1 MPWQQP
7 GGPVAVFPTNRFG
20 NCSKPNL
27 LEYHKSTILDMD
39 FSPFNENV
47 LVTAS
52 QDTTLK
58 IKILPDGGLT
68 ENTRE
73 FDADLKG
80 HTKKVL
86 LCQWHPCAN
95 FTLASASFSGAIK
108 IWDV

>member
-1 MPWQQP
+1 MSAQ
-7 GGPVAVFPTNRFG
+7 GFG
-20 NCSKPNL
+20 NCAKPSL
-27 LEYHKSTILDMD
+27 LEYHKSTIFDMD

-86 LCQWHPCAN
+86 FC
-95 FTLASASFSGAIK
+95 
-108 IWDV
+108 